1 MQEEGAEGH
10 FVYVCVCV
18 SNRGIKWDRQT
29 GFSDEELGLR
39 TYSSGGNMLLKTG
52 MLETK

>member
-10 FVYVCVCV
+10 FVCVCVCV

-29 GFSDEELGLR
+29 GFSEGEPGVKDLQLWRKHAVEGR
-39 TYSSGGNMLLKTG
+39 YA
-52 MLETK
+52 